1 MEHKPEFER
10 TIPERELAKA
20 DRLGTLITSL
30 PKWMT
35 LAVVAWQAGISIRA
49 LADRSALA
57 SLLITRFGRETSY
70 WEIVCW
76 VAGILGLFA
85 GLYNWRLLKRQSTMD
100 TARLRALERR
110 FGLVAEPVP
119 TASGPDKSS

>member
-1 MEHKPEFER
+1 MEPEHEIVR
-10 TIPERELAKA
+10 THPERELAKA
-20 DRLGTLITSL
+20 DRLGILITSL
-30 PKWMT
+30 PKWVT

-100 TARLRALERR
+100 TARLRTLERR
-110 FGLVAEPVP
+110 LGLVDEPVP
-119 TASGPDKSS
+119 TASGSDKSS